1 MTEKWQ
7 DVFVTRKEE
16 DISRDVYGKDD
27 IFCGSV
33 QSVFISSEHPDTA
46 FITEDDS
53 DWVMPTWTLEY
64 EKAEAKASPFRD
76 IAVGDV
82 VRIGA
87 QANGGFTN
95 YVTVLEV
102 KHVTKLAAAVTPVS
116 MVSLSS
122 ENTGYVVG
130 ASDAD
135 QKYLKSY
142 SYGGLAANTSTT
154 LATPSTTDSEFN
166 RTIAQDGIAHICLRL
181 NSYFN
186 CTLLDEKVSTETT
199 NVDYLR
205 GYVFNDNYV
214 LTTGKA
220 TLANRHSAKV
230 YLKTPRKAFPDET
243 HASEQFYF
251 PLYLS
256 RPWTARPLQLK
267 LSHSIKRVHAIR
279 LIGYTFVNKRSI
291 GVSNGHELVQDDYLV
306 LRVKEVEGDVI
317 SNNANAHR
325 AFAVLQT
332 GHSQHDESGGTEFSV
347 YEPQG
352 LVTLHL
358 PSPTQNLTQLTL
370 EVVDREGAPAKFGR
384 FHLWFKLLVTHG

>member
-7 DVFVTRKEE
+7 DIFITRPDE
-16 DISRDVYGKDD
+16 DISRDIYGKDD

-33 QSVFISSEHPDTA
+33 QSVFISSQHSDTA
-46 FITEDDS
+46 FVTEEDS
-53 DWVMPTWTLEY
+53 DWVMPTWTRQY
-64 EKAEAKASPFRD
+64 EKAEARASPLRG

-102 KHVTKLAAAVTPVS
+102 KHVMKLAAATSTSLSLSCDIGDTEVLNSYSDATLAGNTASAHVTPNV
-116 MVSLSS
+116 
-122 ENTGYVVG
+122 E
-130 ASDAD
+130 
-135 QKYLKSY
+135 
-142 SYGGLAANTSTT
+142 
-154 LATPSTTDSEFN
+154 ATEYN
-166 RTIAQDGIAHICLRL
+166 RTIQQDGIAHICLRL
-181 NSYFN
+181 NAYFN
-186 CTLLDEKVSTETT
+186 CTQLDEKVSTATT

-205 GYVFNDNYV
+205 GHIFGSTFTGS
-214 LTTGKA
+214 LGKA
-220 TLANRHSAKV
+220 ILSNRHTAKV
-230 YLKTPRKAFPDET
+230 YIKSPKVAFPGESI
-243 HASEQFYF
+243 ASEQFYF

-256 RPWTARPLQLK
+256 RPWTSLPLRLQL
-267 LSHSIKRVHAIR
+267 SHAIKRVHAIR
-279 LIGYTFVNKRSI
+279 LVGYTFVNKRSI
-291 GVSNGHELVQDDYLV
+291 GVSSGHELVQDDYLV
-306 LRVKEVEGDVI
+306 LRLKEVEGDVV

-332 GHSQHDESGGTEFSV
+332 GHSLHDESGGTEFSV

-358 PSPTQNLTQLTL
+358 TSPTQNLTQLTL